1 MPKVVMYGTAFCPYC
16 TRARQLL
23 QHQGID
29 YEDIR
34 VDSEPL
40 LRDEM
45 LQRSNGRTSVPQIF
59 IDDFH
64 VGGCDDMFD
73 LERQG
78 ELDQYLGLTD
88 SIS

>member
-16 TRARQLL
+16 MRARQLL
-23 QHQGID
+23 KHKGVE

-34 VDSEPL
+34 VDKQPE
-40 LRDEM
+40 LRTEM
-45 LQRSNGRTSVPQIF
+45 EQRSGRTSVPQIF

-78 ELDQYLGLTD
+78 ELDQHLGLTD
-88 SIS
+88 KVS